1 MQQSTE
7 FKLNSRVLFDKIEA
21 IKKNPPPEIAE
32 YKEAHPEFKTV
43 NCALIAEYIGLSEK
57 TLTNLKLGKLT
68 DSNCSTVWLICNS
81 LGIDLRDYFG
91 IPRQSECNPDT
102 CSSHA
107 HARLDEKRQRITELE
122 ALCNDAGKQ
131 LVDLRTIINDQS
143 AELGAANA
151 KVGVLERLI
160 AEKERLIAEKEH
172 RIVSG
177 GNGIRTRNIIICALG
192 VTVAVALALA
202 IYFIWEALY
211 PYSGNFKV

>member
-1 MQQSTE
+1 MQQSAD
-7 FKLNSRVLFDKIEA
+7 FKLNSKVLFDRIEA
-21 IKKNPPPEIAE
+21 IKKNPPQEIMEFKA
-32 YKEAHPEFKTV
+32 AHPEFKTV
-43 NCALIAEYIGLSEK
+43 NCALLAEYIGLSEK
-57 TLTNLKLGKLT
+57 TLTNLKFGKLT
-68 DSNCSTVWLICNS
+68 DSNCSTVWLICSS

-107 HARLDEKRQRITELE
+107 HAQLDEKRQRITELE

-131 LVDLRTIINDQS
+131 IVNLYTIINDQS

-151 KVGVLERLI
+151 KVEVLDRLI
-160 AEKERLIAEKEH
+160 TEKEH

-177 GNGIRTRNIIICALG
+177 SNRIRTRNIIICALG

-202 IYFIWEALY
+202 IYFMWEALC